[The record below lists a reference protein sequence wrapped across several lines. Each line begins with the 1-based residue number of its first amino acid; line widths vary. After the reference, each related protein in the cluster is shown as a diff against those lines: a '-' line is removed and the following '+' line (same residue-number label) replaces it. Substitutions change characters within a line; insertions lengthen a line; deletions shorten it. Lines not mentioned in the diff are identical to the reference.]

1 MNRKEI
7 LEKILKDEPKG
18 FRKKF
23 LKNPKKALEELTGQ
37 KLGDWKVEIHRVPK
51 KTIVFQL
58 PEEMFSKK
66 INDEMLEDIAA
77 GWSPFGSKDWKEGC
91 VTPGKTLPDTCKY
104 DPRFCP
110 SPK

>member
-23 LKNPKKALEELTGQ
+23 LDNPKKALEESTGQ

-58 PEEMFSKK
+58 PEEMPSSEKMTQ
-66 INDEMLEDIAA
+66 EMLENIAA
-77 GWSPFGSKDWKEGC
+77 GLASGGSHKWYEGC
-91 VTPGKTLPDTCKY
+91 VTPVKTLPDTCKY

-110 SPK
+110 